1 MGKKVVLLLVSIFW
15 KKERDMKNLS
25 NYNNV
30 IELDTSASSQIT
42 SGGPDKHGQMK
53 QLSTKLNT

>member
-1 MGKKVVLLLVSIFW
+1 
-15 KKERDMKNLS
+15 MKNLS